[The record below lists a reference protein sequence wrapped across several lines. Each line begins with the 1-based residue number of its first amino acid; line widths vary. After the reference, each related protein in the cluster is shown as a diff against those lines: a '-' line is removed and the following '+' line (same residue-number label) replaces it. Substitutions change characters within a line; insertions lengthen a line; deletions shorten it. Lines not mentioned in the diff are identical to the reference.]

1 MHLASLVLTLS
12 VSLEGV
18 YALARD
24 QAPVPSINA
33 TVATPKRFIIEFADT
48 ANHQDV
54 VNTLSARDGTRVLK
68 TFLSDV
74 FSGVSVE
81 STADNI
87 DTLRAL
93 VSAGVS
99 RVWSSNRITLDH
111 TAPSQSFSSDAA
123 ASNYS
128 VHSWTGVDKV
138 HAAGYFGKGAVV
150 AIVDTGTQY
159 THPAVRYVAMPGP

>member
-1 MHLASLVLTLS
+1 MHLVGLVLALS
-12 VSLEGV
+12 VSLQGS
-18 YALARD
+18 YALSRD
-24 QAPVPSINA
+24 QAPVASIST
-33 TVATPKRFIIEFADT
+33 TVAAPKRFIIEFADT
-48 ANHQDV
+48 ANHQAI
-54 VNTLSARDGTRVLK
+54 VNTLSAREGTRVLK
-68 TFLSDV
+68 TFSSDV

-93 VSAGVS
+93 ASSGVS
-99 RVWSSNRITLDH
+99 RVWSSNHIKLDL
-111 TAPSQSFSSDAA
+111 TVPSQSFSSDAA

-159 THPAVRYVAMPGP
+159 THPAVCLPTV